1 MITSAPAKFILLGE
15 HAVVYGFPAIAAPLM
30 GLCARASVHPA
41 PVGAGLHIEVLD
53 MNEVLPVALEADAV
67 DNALALTAQKVL
79 KALDVAPPDAVIR
92 LTSHIP
98 MASGLGSGAAV
109 STAVARAVI
118 NAVGADISDDALND
132 IIYDIEKL
140 YHGTPSGVDNTV
152 VVYQKPVY
160 FRRGHAPQLLSIGGE
175 LHFIIADTGEPSL
188 TKVTVADVR
197 RLYDAQPHTVGQTLD
212 AIGAIVEHARP
223 AIAEGDAV
231 TLGGLMTANHHH
243 LRALDVSSDALE
255 RLVTAAIDSGAL
267 GAKLSGGGRG
277 GHMIALVTP
286 DTVETVSAA
295 LSSAGAVHIAHTK
308 LGTEHHDDNR

>member
-15 HAVVYGFPAIAAPLM
+15 HAVVYGFPAIAAPLN
-30 GLCARASVHPA
+30 GLCAHASVHPA
-41 PVGAGLHIEVLD
+41 PVGAGLRIEALD
-53 MNEVLPVALEADAV
+53 MNEVLPVELEADAV

-79 KALDVAPPDAVIR
+79 KALNVAPPDAVIR
-92 LTSHIP
+92 VTSHIP

-118 NAVGADISDDALND
+118 NAVDADIDDDALND

-160 FRRGHAPQLLSIGGE
+160 FLRGQPPQLLDIGGA

-197 RLYDAQPHTVGQTLD
+197 RLYDEQPHVVGNTLAD
-212 AIGAIVEHARP
+212 IGAIVERARD
-223 AIAEGDAV
+223 AIRDGDAV
-231 TLGGLMTANHHH
+231 ALGSLMTANHHS
-243 LRALDVSSDALE
+243 LRALNVSSDALE
-255 RLVTAAIDSGAL
+255 RLVDAAIDCGAL

-277 GHMIALVTP
+277 GHMIALVAP
-286 DTVETVSAA
+286 DTIEAVSAA
-295 LSSAGAVHIAHTK
+295 LSSAGAVHIVHTQ
-308 LGTEHHDDNR
+308 LGADHDHNP